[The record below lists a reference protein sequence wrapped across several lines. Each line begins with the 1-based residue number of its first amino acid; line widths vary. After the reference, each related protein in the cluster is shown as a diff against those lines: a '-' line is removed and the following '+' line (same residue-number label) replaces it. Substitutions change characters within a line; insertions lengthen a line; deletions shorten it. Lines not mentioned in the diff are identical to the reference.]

1 MAMELVLNHSAMKTF
16 KKSSAALLALI
27 VALANGIIVTSTAH
41 ADVVLPKGSWSPCSQ
56 STSNFCIESVQLSTG
71 FGKKVSLGWGAS
83 GGADISA
90 KPTVVAGK
98 SLPGRWT
105 VSDWT
110 TQGFGAFGYDGIY
123 VDVKAA
129 NDFVPW
135 VYVDVLPTLTSSDTV
150 KLAAQTSNQNAATDL
165 DPSIIISIQ
174 LRLSNFQSGIAFGVG
189 TDVSIDSKVDGGNTM
204 ITIEGNPVLVPQA
217 KSSKDCTGNSGV
229 ASSLVRQF
237 QTVLVPQNDPLGF
250 SVEGASGK
258 MYVGSNGLCKL
269 STPIWDA
276 EKKKFKYTA
285 SAPRLAPDGSTVNKG
300 FYRAIIPVADAKV
313 LWGLTNPNDAAKA
326 LVVSIMTAEG
336 GSKVALSSISV
347 RNSNIIIDVSNFD
360 FPDPALDIALNPTY
374 DMNSSAATAN
384 QNSSGPSA
392 TGSTKATDANQKTT
406 TPTATGTTKKTTTI
420 TCVKGKTV
428 KKVTAVNP
436 VCPKGYTKRK

>member
-1 MAMELVLNHSAMKTF
+1 MELVFNGGAMRKLT
-16 KKSSAALLALI
+16 KLYAALISFALAI
-27 VALANGIIVTSTAH
+27 VQSVALTSGAQ
-41 ADVVLPKGSWSPCSQ
+41 ADVVLPKGSWLPCSIA
-56 STSNFCIESVQLSTG
+56 TTNFCIESVQLSTG
-71 FGKKVSLGWGAS
+71 FGKKVSLGWGSS
-83 GGADISA
+83 GGSDITT

-98 SLPGRWT
+98 TLPGRWT
-105 VSDWT
+105 AGDWT
-110 TQGFGAFGYDGIY
+110 TQGFGAFGYDGLY

-135 VYVDVLPTLTSSDTV
+135 VYVDVLPTLTSGETAR
-150 KLAAQTSNQNAATDL
+150 LAAQSTNVNAATDL
-165 DPSIIISIQ
+165 DSNIIISIQ
-174 LRLSNFQSGIAFGVG
+174 LRLSNFQSGVSFGVG
-189 TDVSIDSKVDGGNTM
+189 TDVSIDSTISGGNTI

-229 ASSLVRQF
+229 ASSLIRQF

-258 MYVGSNGLCKL
+258 MYIGSNGLCKL
-269 STPIWDA
+269 STPIWDPSL
-276 EKKKFKYTA
+276 KKFKYTA

-326 LVVSIMTAEG
+326 LVVSIMTSEG
-336 GSKVALSSISV
+336 GSKVALSNISV

-360 FPDPALDIALNPTY
+360 FPDPALDIALNPSY
-374 DMNSSAATAN
+374 NMNSAAAESN
-384 QNSSGPSA
+384 QNSSGPAS
-392 TGSTKATDANQKTT
+392 TGSTKATEANQKTT
-406 TPTATGTTKKTTTI
+406 TPVATGATAKKTTI

-428 KKVTAVNP
+428 KKVTAVKP

>member
-1 MAMELVLNHSAMKTF
+1 MKTSQRF
-16 KKSSAALLALI
+16 FTALLALC
-27 VALANGIIVTSTAH
+27 VAITQSLVLISSSRAE
-41 ADVVLPKGSWSPCSQ
+41 VVLPKGSWSACSQ
-56 STSNFCIESVQLSTG
+56 SSSNFCIESVQLSTG
-71 FGKKVSLGWGAS
+71 FGKKVPLAWGAS
-83 GGADISA
+83 GGADIAA

-98 SLPGRWT
+98 NLPGRWS
-105 VSDWT
+105 VNDWT
-110 TQGFGAFGYDGIY
+110 AQGFGAFGYDGIY

-135 VYVDVLPTLTSSDTV
+135 VYVDVQPTLANSGSAR
-150 KLAAQTSNQNAATDL
+150 LAVLATNTTTPADL

-174 LRLSNFQSGIAFGVG
+174 LRMGNFQSGVSFGVG
-189 TDVSIDSKVDGGNTM
+189 TDVSIDTKVEAGNSV

-217 KSSKDCTGNSGV
+217 KASKDCTGNAGV

-250 SVEGASGK
+250 SVEGGSGK
-258 MYVGSNGLCKL
+258 IYVGSNGLCKL
-269 STPIWDA
+269 STPIWDP
-276 EKKKFKYTA
+276 EKKKFRYTA
-285 SAPRLAPDGSTVNKG
+285 SAPRLAPDGATVNKG
-300 FYRAIIPVADAKV
+300 FYRAVIPVADAKA

-374 DMNSSAATAN
+374 NANSAPAASN
-384 QNSSGPSA
+384 QDSSGPSA
-392 TGSTKATDANQKTT
+392 TGSSKAADANQKTT
-406 TPTATGTTKKTTTI
+406 TPTATGSVKKSTTI

-428 KKVTAVNP
+428 KKVTGVKP

>member
-1 MAMELVLNHSAMKTF
+1 MELVFNGGAMRKLTKLYAALISF
-16 KKSSAALLALI
+16 ALAIVQSVALTSSAQ
-27 VALANGIIVTSTAH
+27 
-41 ADVVLPKGSWSPCSQ
+41 ADVVLPKGSWLPCSIA
-56 STSNFCIESVQLSTG
+56 TTNFCIESVQLSTG
-71 FGKKVSLGWGAS
+71 FGKKVSLGWGSS
-83 GGADISA
+83 GGSDITT

-98 SLPGRWT
+98 TLPGRWT
-105 VSDWT
+105 AGDWT
-110 TQGFGAFGYDGIY
+110 TQGFGAFGYDGLY

-135 VYVDVLPTLTSSDTV
+135 VYVDVLPTLTSGETAR
-150 KLAAQTSNQNAATDL
+150 LAAQSTNVNAATDL
-165 DPSIIISIQ
+165 DSNIIISIQ
-174 LRLSNFQSGIAFGVG
+174 LRLSNFQSGVSFGVG
-189 TDVSIDSKVDGGNTM
+189 TDVSIDSTISGGNTI

-229 ASSLVRQF
+229 ASSLIRQF

-258 MYVGSNGLCKL
+258 MYIGSNGLCKL
-269 STPIWDA
+269 STPIWDPSL
-276 EKKKFKYTA
+276 KKFKYTA

-326 LVVSIMTAEG
+326 LVVSIMTSEG
-336 GSKVALSSISV
+336 GSKVALSNISV

-360 FPDPALDIALNPTY
+360 FPDPALDIALNPSY
-374 DMNSSAATAN
+374 NMNSAAAESN
-384 QNSSGPSA
+384 QNSSGPAS
-392 TGSTKATDANQKTT
+392 TGSTKATEANQKTT
-406 TPTATGTTKKTTTI
+406 TPVATGATAKKTTI

-428 KKVTAVNP
+428 KKVTAVKP

>member
-1 MAMELVLNHSAMKTF
+1 MAMELVLNHSAMRTY
-16 KKSSAALLALI
+16 KKVSATLLAIALSLTQS
-27 VALANGIIVTSTAH
+27 VALSSGAH
-41 ADVVLPKGSWSPCSQ
+41 ADVVLPKGSWSACSQ
-56 STSNFCIESVQLSTG
+56 SSSNFCIESVQLSTG
-71 FGKKVSLGWGAS
+71 FGKKVPLGWGAA
-83 GGADISA
+83 GGADIAA

-98 SLPGRWT
+98 NLPGRWS

-135 VYVDVLPTLTSSDTV
+135 VYVDVQPTLTTSGSAR
-150 KLAAQTSNQNAATDL
+150 LASQSTNTNAPADL

-174 LRLSNFQSGIAFGVG
+174 LRMGNFQSGVSFGVG
-189 TDVSIDSKVDGGNTM
+189 TDVSIDTKVEGGNTV
-204 ITIEGNPVLVPQA
+204 ITVEGNPVLVPQA
-217 KSSKDCTGNSGV
+217 KSSKDCTGNAGI

-250 SVEGASGK
+250 SVEGGSGK
-258 MYVGSNGLCKL
+258 LYVGSNGLCKL
-269 STPIWDA
+269 STPMWDPDQ
-276 EKKKFKYTA
+276 KKFRYTA
-285 SAPRLAPDGSTVNKG
+285 SAPRLAPDGATVNKG
-300 FYRAIIPVADAKV
+300 FYRAIIPVADAKA

-360 FPDPALDIALNPTY
+360 FPDPALDIALNPAY
-374 DMNSSAATAN
+374 NANSAAASAN

-406 TPTATGTTKKTTTI
+406 TPVATGSVKKTTTI
-420 TCVKGKTV
+420 TCVKGKTI
-428 KKVTAVNP
+428 KKVTAVKP